1 MKCPVQ
7 GCVGEVED
15 RLITHTFRRDNQAV
29 VVEGIPAHV
38 CHVCGYT
45 VLDLW
50 VLDELLKIDP
60 ETDKPVRF
68 APVFKFSLEKAPA
81 A

>member
-7 GCVGEVED
+7 GCVGDFED
-15 RLITHTFRRDNQAV
+15 QLISHTFRRDDQTV

-38 CHVCGYT
+38 CDVCGYT
-45 VLDLW
+45 VLDMW
-50 VLDELLKIDP
+50 VLDELLKIDL
-60 ETDKPVRF
+60 EADKPVRL
-68 APVFKFSLEKAPA
+68 APVFEFGLEKAPA